1 MLFMNHAQFTL
12 PFTGSLFPDIT
23 VCVRMFLFIYELEHR
38 KPAKDHSA
46 TKIIHVI
53 LKIKGYVH

>member
-1 MLFMNHAQFTL
+1 MLFMNHAQFTQ

-38 KPAKDHSA
+38 KPSK
-46 TKIIHVI
+46 KMIL
-53 LKIKGYVH
+53 LKISFWVYAILVL